1 MLTSIENKII
11 DFINS
16 SDPAMICMFCLVLFF
31 VLIGFVAYGIKELFI
46 NYFDTKT
53 HGFNRVDKSQHDST
67 LNFKNIFF
75 LDNN

>member
-1 MLTSIENKII
+1 MLTSIEHKII
-11 DFINS
+11 D
-16 SDPAMICMFCLVLFF
+16 
-31 VLIGFVAYGIKELFI
+31 FI